1 MNMNKYYEMEGYK
14 IENSEGS
21 YNFFNSDEEK
31 ILDCDM
37 YNSGYDKQLVRNLQ
51 LEQYN
56 ELIDK
61 YGSMRS
67 IVMEQADTDGALNT
81 VKLKYTKARTMIKH
95 ISFKPI

>member
-1 MNMNKYYEMEGYK
+1 MQY
-14 IENSEGS
+14 
-21 YNFFNSDEEK
+21 
-31 ILDCDM
+31 
-37 YNSGYDKQLVRNLQ
+37 GYDKQLVRNLQ

-56 ELIDK
+56 KLIDK

-81 VKLKYTKARTMIKH
+81 VKLKYEGTKARTMIKH